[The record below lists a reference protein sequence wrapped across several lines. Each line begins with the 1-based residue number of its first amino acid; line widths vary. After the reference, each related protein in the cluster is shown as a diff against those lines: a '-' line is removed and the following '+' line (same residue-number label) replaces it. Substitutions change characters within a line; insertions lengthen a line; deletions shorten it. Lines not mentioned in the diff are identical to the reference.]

1 MKYDLT
7 PFCHKI
13 RQSFVT
19 LALHDNDD
27 IHTTVTNIQLREV
40 ASENKHEKISS
51 VILYLLPKLIQTDF
65 MKSLKILK
73 G

>member
-19 LALHDNDD
+19 LALHDTDD
-27 IHTTVTNIQLREV
+27 IHTTVTNTQLRQV
-40 ASENKHEKISS
+40 QPR
-51 VILYLLPKLIQTDF
+51 ILVGFVLLDL
-65 MKSLKILK
+65 
-73 G
+73 

>member
-27 IHTTVTNIQLREV
+27 IHTTVTNTQLREV
-40 ASENKHEKISS
+40 ALTAVPPPSNSN
-51 VILYLLPKLIQTDF
+51 
-65 MKSLKILK
+65 
-73 G
+73 